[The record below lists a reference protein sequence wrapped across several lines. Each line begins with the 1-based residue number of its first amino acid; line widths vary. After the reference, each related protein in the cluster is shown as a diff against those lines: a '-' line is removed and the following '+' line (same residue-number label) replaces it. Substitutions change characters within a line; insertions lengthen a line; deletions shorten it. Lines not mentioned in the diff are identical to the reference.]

1 MKLSKNAKESW
12 SAIKVKVLKGELDYT
27 RHEKLQIQEVYAE
40 LTGYVAQVDG
50 CQGCLRDV
58 IQCLINNY
66 EASKIIRS

>member
-12 SAIKVKVLKGELDYT
+12 QAIKVKVLKGDLDYT
-27 RHEKLQIQEVYAE
+27 TNEKLQIQEVYSE
-40 LTGYVAQVDG
+40 LTGYVAQVNG

-66 EASKIIRS
+66 NAKT

>member
-12 SAIKVKVLKGELDYT
+12 QAIQVKVLKGDLDYT
-27 RHEKLQIQEVYAE
+27 TTEKLQIQEVYSE
-40 LTGYVAQVDG
+40 LTGYVAQVNG

-66 EASKIIRS
+66 NAKT

>member
-12 SAIKVKVLKGELDYT
+12 NAIKVKVLKGDLDYT
-27 RHEKLQIQEVYAE
+27 TTEKLQIQEVYAE
-40 LTGYVAQVDG
+40 LTGYVAQVNG

-66 EASKIIRS
+66 NAKT

>member
-12 SAIKVKVLKGELDYT
+12 NAIKVKVLKGDLDYSPN
-27 RHEKLQIQEVYAE
+27 EKLQIQEVYSE
-40 LTGYVAQVDG
+40 LTGYVAQVNG

-66 EASKIIRS
+66 NAKT

>member
-12 SAIKVKVLKGELDYT
+12 QAIKVKVLKGDLDYSST
-27 RHEKLQIQEVYAE
+27 EKLQIQEVYAE
-40 LTGYVAQVDG
+40 LTGYVAQVNG

-66 EASKIIRS
+66 NAKT

>member
-12 SAIKVKVLKGELDYT
+12 NAIKVKVLKGDLDYT
-27 RHEKLQIQEVYAE
+27 STEKLQIQEVYAE
-40 LTGYVAQVDG
+40 LTGYVAQVNG

-66 EASKIIRS
+66 NAKT

>member
-12 SAIKVKVLKGELDYT
+12 NAIKVKVLKGDLDYT
-27 RHEKLQIQEVYAE
+27 TTEKLQIQEVYSE
-40 LTGYVAQVDG
+40 LTGYVAQVNG

-66 EASKIIRS
+66 NAKT

>member
-12 SAIKVKVLKGELDYT
+12 NAIKVKVLKGDLDYSST
-27 RHEKLQIQEVYAE
+27 EKLQIQEVYSE
-40 LTGYVAQVDG
+40 LTGYVAQVNG

-66 EASKIIRS
+66 NAKT

>member
-12 SAIKVKVLKGELDYT
+12 NAIKVKVLKGDLDYSST
-27 RHEKLQIQEVYAE
+27 EKLQIQEVYAE
-40 LTGYVAQVDG
+40 LTGYVAQVNG

-66 EASKIIRS
+66 NAKT

>member
-12 SAIKVKVLKGELDYT
+12 QAIKVKVLKGDLDYT
-27 RHEKLQIQEVYAE
+27 TTEKLQIQEVYAE
-40 LTGYVAQVDG
+40 LTGYVAQVNG

-66 EASKIIRS
+66 NVKK

>member
-27 RHEKLQIQEVYAE
+27 RDEKLQIQEVYAE

-50 CQGCLRDV
+50 CQACLRDV

-66 EASKIIRS
+66 EASKIIRG

>member
-1 MKLSKNAKESW
+1 MKLSKDAKESW

-27 RHEKLQIQEVYAE
+27 TNEKLQIQEVYAE
-40 LTGYVAQVDG
+40 LTGYVAQVNG

-66 EASKIIRS
+66 NAKT

>member
-12 SAIKVKVLKGELDYT
+12 QAIKVKVLKGDLDYT
-27 RHEKLQIQEVYAE
+27 TTEKLQIQEVYAE
-40 LTGYVAQVDG
+40 LTGYVAQVNG

-66 EASKIIRS
+66 NAKT

>member
-12 SAIKVKVLKGELDYT
+12 QAIKVKVLKGDLDYST
-27 RHEKLQIQEVYAE
+27 TEKLQIQEVYSE
-40 LTGYVAQVDG
+40 LTGYVAQVNG

-66 EASKIIRS
+66 NAKT

>member
-12 SAIKVKVLKGELDYT
+12 NAIKVKVLKGDLDYT
-27 RHEKLQIQEVYAE
+27 TNEKLKIQEVYAE
-40 LTGYVAQVDG
+40 LTGYVAQVNG

-66 EASKIIRS
+66 NAKT

>member
-12 SAIKVKVLKGELDYT
+12 QAIKVKVLKGDLDYT
-27 RHEKLQIQEVYAE
+27 TTEKLQIQEVYSE
-40 LTGYVAQVDG
+40 LTGYVAQVNG

-66 EASKIIRS
+66 NAKT